1 MTIFEQLKLIIQAQT
16 IVPIDGFAFE
26 DEYEEMNVFNIGA
39 SMGESSWALII
50 GELSLFQK
58 LSILLSICANPLAW
72 WQIHEGQ
79 FPNVGIFVKQILG
92 IPKSQIE
99 IERVFSLANVLT
111 TLRCYL
117 TNGKFGSNHHSG
129 RKLD

>member
-72 WQIHEGQ
+72 W
-79 FPNVGIFVKQILG
+79 
-92 IPKSQIE
+92 
-99 IERVFSLANVLT
+99 
-111 TLRCYL
+111 
-117 TNGKFGSNHHSG
+117 
-129 RKLD
+129 